1 MDKETMLAKLDGI
14 ENLPTLPVMVQQIQK
29 LINSPNSSM
38 NQIGALISKDQAIAA
53 RVVRLVNSAFY
64 GLGRKVSSIP
74 QAIVVLGLNTVKNL
88 VTGVSVI
95 RMFETTDKA
104 SIFNRDMFWL
114 HSLGCAMGARLIA
127 KSMGRSEPEDYFL
140 AGLLHDIGVLILDQF
155 FHDEFISVLKHAN
168 DATIEYHT
176 AEQKVLGLTHCEV
189 GAIVAEKW
197 KIPDFLI
204 QTMRYHHTSINE
216 NPEINCD
223 IINIV
228 HIADVAATNT
238 GLHMGFNEEKKNY
251 FEYALAATGIKQSAI
266 DDAFGVVE
274 KEIKV
279 LKAEW
284 GL

>member
-1 MDKETMLAKLDGI
+1 MDKEAMLAKLDEI
-14 ENLPTLPVMVQQIQK
+14 ENLPTLPAMVQQIQK

-95 RMFETTDKA
+95 KMFETADKV
-104 SIFNRDMFWL
+104 SLFNRDAFWM
-114 HSLGCAMGARLIA
+114 HSFGCAMGARLIA
-127 KSMGRSEPEDYFL
+127 KNLGRSEPEDYFL

-155 FHDEFISVLKHAN
+155 FHDEFVRVLKHSN
-168 DATIEYHT
+168 DNSIDYYT
-176 AEQKVLGLTHCEV
+176 AEQKILGVTHCEV

-204 QTMRYHHTSINE
+204 QTIRYHHTSVNQNPQINSDV
-216 NPEINCD
+216 INV
-223 IINIV
+223 V
-228 HIADVAATNT
+228 HIADVAATNA
-238 GLHMGFNEEKKNY
+238 GLHMGFHPGKNNY
-251 FEYALAATGIKQSAI
+251 FENVLAVTGIKQSAI
-266 DDAFGVVE
+266 DDVFGVVE
-274 KEIKV
+274 KEIKI

>member
-114 HSLGCAMGARLIA
+114 HSLGCAMGARLLA
-127 KSMGRSEPEDYFL
+127 KNLGRNEPEDFFL

-155 FHDEFISVLKHAN
+155 FHDEFLRVLTYADEKHI
-168 DATIEYHT
+168 DYYT
-176 AEQKVLGLTHCEV
+176 AEQMVLGLTHCDV

-204 QTMRYHHTSINE
+204 QTMKYHHTSVNQD
-216 NPEINCD
+216 PEINCD
-223 IINIV
+223 VINIV
-228 HIADVAATNT
+228 HIADAAATNT
-238 GLHMGFNEEKKNY
+238 GFHMGFHPEKMRH
-251 FEYALAATGIKQSAI
+251 FEHALAATGVKQSGI
-266 DDAFGVVE
+266 DDVFAVVE
-274 KEIKV
+274 KEIKI

>member
-1 MDKETMLAKLDGI
+1 MDKEAMLAKLEGI

-29 LINSPNSSM
+29 LINNPNSSM

-95 RMFETTDKA
+95 KMFETADKE
-104 SIFNRDMFWL
+104 SLFNRDVFWL
-114 HSLGCAMGARLIA
+114 HSFGCAMGARLLA
-127 KSMGRSEPEDYFL
+127 KSLGRSEPEDYFL

-155 FHDEFISVLKHAN
+155 FHDEFLSVLTFADGN
-168 DATIEYHT
+168 NIDFHT
-176 AEQKVLGLTHCEV
+176 AEQNVLGLTHCEA

-204 QTMRYHHTSINE
+204 QTIRYHHTSVNQD
-216 NPEINCD
+216 PEINCD
-223 IINIV
+223 VINIV
-228 HIADVAATNT
+228 HIADVAASNA
-238 GLHMGFNEEKKNY
+238 GLHMGFHPGKRNY
-251 FEYALAATGIKQSAI
+251 FEHALTATGIKQSGI

-274 KEIKV
+274 REIKI

>member
-1 MDKETMLAKLDGI
+1 MDKESMLAKLDGI

-64 GLGRKVSSIP
+64 GLGRKVASIP

-95 RMFETTDKA
+95 KMFESADKE
-104 SIFNRDMFWL
+104 SLFNRDMFWL
-114 HSLGCAMGARLIA
+114 HSFGSAMGARLLA
-127 KSMGRSEPEDYFL
+127 KSLGRNEPEDYFL

-155 FHDEFISVLKHAN
+155 FHDEFLSVLKYVN
-168 DATIEYHT
+168 DNNIDYHT
-176 AEQKVLGLTHCEV
+176 AEQNVLGLTHCEV

-204 QTMRYHHTSINE
+204 QTIRYHHNPV
-216 NPEINCD
+216 NQDPEINCD
-223 IINIV
+223 VINIV
-228 HIADVAATNT
+228 HIAEVAATNA
-238 GLHMGFNEEKKNY
+238 GFHMGFHPGKKRY
-251 FEYALAATGIKQSAI
+251 FEHALAATGIKQSAI
-266 DDAFGVVE
+266 DDAFCVVE
-274 KEIKV
+274 KEIKI

>member
-1 MDKETMLAKLDGI
+1 MDKEAMLAKLDGI
-14 ENLPTLPVMVQQIQK
+14 ENLPTLPIMVQQIQK

-95 RMFETTDKA
+95 KMFETADKE
-104 SIFNRDMFWL
+104 SLFNRDMFWL
-114 HSLGCAMGARLIA
+114 HSFGSAMGARLLA
-127 KSMGRSEPEDYFL
+127 KNLGRSEPEDYFL
-140 AGLLHDIGVLILDQF
+140 AGLLHDIGILILDQF
-155 FHDEFISVLKHAN
+155 FHDEFLSILKYVN
-168 DATIEYHT
+168 NSNSDYYT
-176 AEQKVLGLTHCEV
+176 AEQNVLGLTHCEV

-204 QTMRYHHTSINE
+204 HTIRYHHASVNQD
-216 NPEINCD
+216 PEINCD
-223 IINIV
+223 VINIV
-228 HIADVAATNT
+228 HIAEVAATNV
-238 GLHMGFNEEKKNY
+238 GFHMGYHPGKMKY
-251 FEYALAATGIKQSAI
+251 FEQALAATGIKQSVI
-266 DDAFGVVE
+266 DDVFGVVE
-274 KEIKV
+274 KEIKI